1 MVVEPRTRQHQPQ
14 VVALP
19 RRYTVADYDLLP
31 EDGPRH
37 ELIDGVLTEM
47 PSPTTLHQWIS
58 GLLFNA
64 MFAVVMRDRLGRLF
78 ADPLDVEL
86 SDGVV
91 VQPDILFVSSARA
104 EVIRDARIVGAP
116 DLVVEISSPTTRDRD
131 LIGKRNAYRETGV
144 REYWFVDID
153 ERTLTVWV
161 AGDGDW
167 DALGADEQ
175 GYARST
181 VLPGLT
187 VDPVALF
194 AE

>member
-37 ELIDGVLTEM
+37 ELIDGVLIEM
-47 PSPTTLHQWIS
+47 PGPTVLHQRLVGW
-58 GLLFNA
+58 LFLVIA
-64 MFAVVMRDRLGRLF
+64 GFVRRDHLGEVFFA
-78 ADPLDVEL
+78 PLDVEL
-86 SDGVV
+86 SDGRVM
-91 VQPDILFVSSARA
+91 QPDILFVSSARR
-104 EVIRDARIVGAP
+104 EVITDARIVGAP

-131 LIGKRNAYRETGV
+131 LIGKRDAYLDSGV
-144 REYWFVDID
+144 REYWFVDVD

-161 AGDGDW
+161 AGDADW
-167 DALGADEQ
+167 DALGANEQ
-175 GYARST
+175 GEARSI